1 MRFVQRRLDSPGQRD
16 VILFQQNCII
26 EPETMVAAATRLH
39 CILFQRPQSRSRFP
53 RIPDARLRARQLF
66 HKAPRQRGNSAKMSA
81 KIQLRSLAREDR
93 PGVSLDLHD
102 LRARFYKR
110 SVIVR
115 EGDAYFRI
123 QRAEDLLGE
132 WQTRANERLSGE
144 DFSPRRRPWR
154 YHCRGRGVPGAD
166 IFFQCR
172 SEEHTSELQSRVDLV
187 CRLLLEKKKYRV
199 GATKVRCVL
208 TESSTLSTTTL
219 GEQGHVGI
227 CWATGI
233 KDTDP
238 VRKRKERR
246 CRFA

>member
-53 RIPDARLRARQLF
+53 RIPDARLRAHQLF
-66 HKAPRQRGNSAKMSA
+66 HKAPRQRGNSAKMSE
-81 KIQLRSLAREDR
+81 KIQHRSLAREDR

-144 DFSPRRRPWR
+144 DFSPRRRPCR
-154 YHCRGRGVPGAD
+154 HHCRGRAGPRA
-166 IFFQCR
+166 
-172 SEEHTSELQSRVDLV
+172 
-187 CRLLLEKKKYRV
+187 
-199 GATKVRCVL
+199 GATAGSWVAEYVIRAYNLPGERAAPPPLPSNCPRAAAR
-208 TESSTLSTTTL
+208 SSVKTANLS
-219 GEQGHVGI
+219 I
-227 CWATGI
+227 A
-233 KDTDP
+233 P
-238 VRKRKERR
+238 
-246 CRFA
+246 RFA